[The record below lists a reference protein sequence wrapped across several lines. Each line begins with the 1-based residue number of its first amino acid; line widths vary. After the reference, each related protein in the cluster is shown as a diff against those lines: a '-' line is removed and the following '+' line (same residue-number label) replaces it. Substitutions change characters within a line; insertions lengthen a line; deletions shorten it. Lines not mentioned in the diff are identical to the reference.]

1 MATEDILRSLVETM
15 QVYRESHD
23 QRSDRVDRSLNLI
36 GDKIE
41 LLAGT
46 MSEVNSTIREFTVIT
61 RQQGNAIQELI
72 TLAQQQQA
80 NSAKQQEAIDRLLAR
95 N

>member
-23 QRSDRVDRSLNLI
+23 QRSDRVDRSMNLI

-46 MSEVNSTIREFTVIT
+46 MSEVNSTIREFAVIT

>member
-1 MATEDILRSLVETM
+1 M

-23 QRSDRVDRSLNLI
+23 QRSDRVDRSINLI

-46 MSEVNSTIREFTVIT
+46 LSEVNSTIREFTAIT
-61 RQQGNAIQELI
+61 HQQGKAIQDLI

>member
-23 QRSDRVDRSLNLI
+23 QRSDRIDRSMNLI

-46 MSEVNSTIREFTVIT
+46 MSGVNSTIREFAVIT

>member
-1 MATEDILRSLVETM
+1 VATEDILKTLVETL
-15 QVYRESHD
+15 QVYRASHD
-23 QRSDRVDRSLNLI
+23 NRSDRVDRSMNLI
-36 GDKIE
+36 GDKVEI
-41 LLAGT
+41 LAGAL
-46 MSEVNSTIREFTVIT
+46 SEVNSTIREFTLIT
-61 RQQGNAIQELI
+61 QQQGRAIQELI

>member
-1 MATEDILRSLVETM
+1 MAIGD
-15 QVYRESHD
+15 
-23 QRSDRVDRSLNLI
+23 SLNVFENKLN
-36 GDKIE
+36 
-41 LLAGT
+41 LLAET
-46 MSEVNSTIREFTVIT
+46 LSEVNSTIREFAAIT

-72 TLAQQQQA
+72 TLAQQQQE

>member
-1 MATEDILRSLVETM
+1 MTTEDILRTLVETM
-15 QVYRESHD
+15 QVYQEAHD
-23 QRSDRVDRSLNLI
+23 HRADRLDKSVNLI

-46 MSEVNSTIREFTVIT
+46 LSDVNSTIREFTSIT

>member
-23 QRSDRVDRSLNLI
+23 QRSDRIDRSMNLI

-46 MSEVNSTIREFTVIT
+46 MSEVNSTIREFAVIT

>member
-1 MATEDILRSLVETM
+1 MATEDILKSLVETM

-23 QRSDRVDRSLNLI
+23 QRSDRIDRSMNLI

-46 MSEVNSTIREFTVIT
+46 MSEVNSTIREFAVIT

>member
-1 MATEDILRSLVETM
+1 M
-15 QVYRESHD
+15 
-23 QRSDRVDRSLNLI
+23 NLI
-36 GDKIE
+36 EDKME
-41 LLAGT
+41 LLMGT
-46 MSEVNSTIREFTVIT
+46 LSEVNSTIREFAVIT

>member
-1 MATEDILRSLVETM
+1 MAVEDSLT
-15 QVYRESHD
+15 
-23 QRSDRVDRSLNLI
+23 I
-36 GDKIE
+36 FGDKIE

-46 MSEVNSTIREFTVIT
+46 LSEVNSTIREFAAIT

>member
-1 MATEDILRSLVETM
+1 MATEDILKSLVETM

-23 QRSDRVDRSLNLI
+23 QRSDRVDRSINLI

-46 MSEVNSTIREFTVIT
+46 LSEVNSTIREFAAIT

>member
-1 MATEDILRSLVETM
+1 MATEDILKSLVETM

-23 QRSDRVDRSLNLI
+23 QRSDRIDRSMNLI

-46 MSEVNSTIREFTVIT
+46 LSEVNSTIREFTAIT

>member
-1 MATEDILRSLVETM
+1 
-15 QVYRESHD
+15 
-23 QRSDRVDRSLNLI
+23 
-36 GDKIE
+36 
-41 LLAGT
+41 
-46 MSEVNSTIREFTVIT
+46 VIT